1 MTPRRFFLHSGL
13 LAVLLAQ
20 MPTLDAQV
28 AKPPSP
34 LTVEEVVQL
43 NKEGFSEEVIVT
55 KIRKNGK
62 AFDLSTDELVELR
75 KIGVSDNVIKFLL
88 DPSQPYVPPAP
99 PPPPQPVAAAGN
111 HPDPAPAPVVPSQP
125 AKQYPP
131 EPNASKVPPEPGLY
145 RFPAEAPLKID
156 VKLLLGSE
164 AKGSLLKKGKV
175 VAYIIGP
182 AARTRIKE
190 PAPVFYLRLAEGKA
204 IEEIVLVALERKS
217 DRREVE
223 MGPSGKKQEFK
234 AEAIRQYDSLEIGA
248 QLFKITPVKLAKGE
262 YLFLQIG
269 SAEPPKGSYGKGFDF
284 GIEEPA
290 PATKKK

>member
-1 MTPRRFFLHSGL
+1 
-13 LAVLLAQ
+13 
-20 MPTLDAQV
+20 
-28 AKPPSP
+28 
-34 LTVEEVVQL
+34 
-43 NKEGFSEEVIVT
+43 
-55 KIRKNGK
+55 
-62 AFDLSTDELVELR
+62 
-75 KIGVSDNVIKFLL
+75 
-88 DPSQPYVPPAP
+88 VPA
-99 PPPPQPVAAAGN
+99 
-111 HPDPAPAPVVPSQP
+111 
-125 AKQYPP
+125 
-131 EPNASKVPPEPGLY
+131 EPGLY
-145 RFPAEAPLKID
+145 RFPAEALLKID

-175 VAYIIGP
+175 VAYITGA

-190 PAPVFYLRLAEGKA
+190 PSPVFYLRLPEGKA
-204 IEEIVLVALERKS
+204 IEEIVLITLERKS
-217 DRREVE
+217 NSREVE

-234 AEAIRQYDSLEIGA
+234 AEAIRQYDSLEIGP

>member
-1 MTPRRFFLHSGL
+1 M

-20 MPTLDAQV
+20 RLTLDAQV

-43 NKEGFSEEVIVT
+43 NKEGFSEEVIIT

-99 PPPPQPVAAAGN
+99 PPPPQPAAPPVN
-111 HPDPAPAPVVPSQP
+111 RPEPPPAPVVPSQP

-145 RFPAEAPLKID
+145 RFPGDAPIKID
-156 VKLLLGSE
+156 VKLLLGSGGKRLTFE
-164 AKGSLLKKGKV
+164 EGKGSSLHHWSDRSNTDQRAVCRYFTFAFRRERRSK
-175 VAYIIGP
+175 
-182 AARTRIKE
+182 
-190 PAPVFYLRLAEGKA
+190 RLSWSPLSGKA
-204 IEEIVLVALERKS
+204 IGGKLKWGRPEKNRNSKPKRSGNTMPSKS
-217 DRREVE
+217 DRNY
-223 MGPSGKKQEFK
+223 SK
-234 AEAIRQYDSLEIGA
+234 
-248 QLFKITPVKLAKGE
+248 
-262 YLFLQIG
+262 
-269 SAEPPKGSYGKGFDF
+269 
-284 GIEEPA
+284 
-290 PATKKK
+290 